1 MERGWGEAPICY
13 YCTMLKHEHF
23 NGQFITLPDAFKLK
37 LNNIS
42 AIVADWD
49 GVFNDGTKSAEK
61 GSGFGEPDSLGLNM
75 FRFAYW
81 LETQTILPI
90 AIITGKPN
98 ESAKMLAKREK
109 FNGLYF
115 GTKDKKSALDHF
127 TEANQLHFANTA
139 IFFDDIIDVS
149 MLKDAGLRF
158 MVNRPGPKA
167 FEEYIVK
174 NHLAD
179 YITSTFGGQNAVREI
194 AELLLVMNGNFERV
208 IDERTRYSDAFKT
221 YMDKR
226 NQVKQIIYKWDD
238 GRFTEQ

>member
-1 MERGWGEAPICY
+1 
-13 YCTMLKHEHF
+13 MLKHEHF
-23 NGQFITLPDAFKLK
+23 GGQFITMPDAFKLK
-37 LNNIS
+37 LANLK

-49 GVFNDGTKSAEK
+49 GVFNNGCKSADM
-61 GSGFGEPDSLGLNM
+61 GSGFSEPDSLGLNM

-90 AIITGKPN
+90 AIITGEPN
-98 ESAKMLAKREK
+98 ESAKMLAVREK

-115 GTKDKKSALDHF
+115 GTKDKKSALNHF
-127 TEANQLHFANTA
+127 TEANQLHLANTA

-149 MLKDAGLRF
+149 MLKDTGLRF

-194 AELLLVMNGNFERV
+194 AELLLVMNGSLDRV
-208 IDERTRYSDAFKT
+208 IEERTRFSDAFKT
-221 YMDKR
+221 YMEAR
-226 NQVKQIIYKWDD
+226 EGVKLNTYKWDKD
-238 GRFTEQ
+238 HFANY

>member
-1 MERGWGEAPICY
+1 
-13 YCTMLKHEHF
+13 MLKHEHF
-23 NGQFITLPDAFKLK
+23 GGQFITMPDAFKLK
-37 LNNIS
+37 LANLK

-49 GVFNDGTKSAEK
+49 GVFNNGCKSADM
-61 GSGFGEPDSLGLNM
+61 GSGFSEPDSLGLNM

-90 AIITGKPN
+90 AIITGEPN
-98 ESAKMLAKREK
+98 ESAKMLAVREK

-115 GTKDKKSALDHF
+115 GTKDKKSALNHF
-127 TEANQLHFANTA
+127 TEANQLHLANTA
-139 IFFDDIIDVS
+139 VFFDDIIDVS
-149 MLKDAGLRF
+149 MLKDTGLRF

-194 AELLLVMNGNFERV
+194 AELLLVMNGSLDRV
-208 IDERTRYSDAFKT
+208 IEERTRFSDAFKT
-221 YMDKR
+221 YMEAR
-226 NQVKQIIYKWDD
+226 EGVKLNTYKWDKD
-238 GRFTEQ
+238 HFANY

>member
-1 MERGWGEAPICY
+1 
-13 YCTMLKHEHF
+13 MLKHEHF
-23 NGQFITLPDAFKLK
+23 GGQFITMPDAFKLK
-37 LNNIS
+37 LGNLK

-49 GVFNDGTKSAEK
+49 GVFNNGCKSADM
-61 GSGFGEPDSLGLNM
+61 GSGFSEPDSLGLNM

-90 AIITGKPN
+90 AIITGEPN

-115 GTKDKKSALDHF
+115 GTKDKKSALNHF
-127 TEANQLHFANTA
+127 TEANQLHLANTA
-139 IFFDDIIDVS
+139 VFFDDIIDVS
-149 MLKDAGLRF
+149 MLKDTGLRF

-194 AELLLVMNGNFERV
+194 AELLLVMNGSLDRV
-208 IDERTRYSDAFKT
+208 IEERTRFSDAFKT
-221 YMDKR
+221 YMEAR
-226 NQVKQIIYKWDD
+226 EGVKLNTYKWDKD
-238 GRFTEQ
+238 HFANY

>member
-1 MERGWGEAPICY
+1 
-13 YCTMLKHEHF
+13 MLKHEHF
-23 NGQFITLPDAFKLK
+23 GGQFITMPDAFKLK
-37 LNNIS
+37 LANLK

-49 GVFNDGTKSAEK
+49 GVFNNGCKSADV
-61 GSGFGEPDSLGLNM
+61 GSGFSEPDSLGLNM

-90 AIITGKPN
+90 AIITGEPN
-98 ESAKMLAKREK
+98 ESAKMLAVREK

-115 GTKDKKSALDHF
+115 GTKDKKSALNHF
-127 TEANQLHFANTA
+127 TEANQLHLANTA
-139 IFFDDIIDVS
+139 VFFDDIIDVS
-149 MLKDAGLRF
+149 MLKDTGLRF

-194 AELLLVMNGNFERV
+194 AELLLVMNGSLDRV
-208 IDERTRYSDAFKT
+208 IEERTRFSDAFKT
-221 YMDKR
+221 YMEAR
-226 NQVKQIIYKWDD
+226 EGVKLNTYKWDKD
-238 GRFTEQ
+238 HFANY

>member
-1 MERGWGEAPICY
+1 
-13 YCTMLKHEHF
+13 MLKHEHF
-23 NGQFITLPDAFKLK
+23 GGQFITMPDAFKLK
-37 LNNIS
+37 LANLK

-49 GVFNDGTKSAEK
+49 GVFNNGCKSADM
-61 GSGFGEPDSLGLNM
+61 GSGFSEPDSLGLNM

-90 AIITGKPN
+90 AIITGEPN
-98 ESAKMLAKREK
+98 ESAKMLAVREK

-115 GTKDKKSALDHF
+115 GTKDKKSALNHF
-127 TEANQLHFANTA
+127 TEANQLHLANTA

-149 MLKDAGLRF
+149 MLKDTGLRF

-179 YITSTFGGQNAVREI
+179 YITSTFGGQNAIREI
-194 AELLLVMNGNFERV
+194 AELLLVMNGSMDRV
-208 IDERTRYSDAFKT
+208 IEERTRFSDAFKT
-221 YMDKR
+221 YMEARDG
-226 NQVKQIIYKWDD
+226 VKLNTYKWDKD
-238 GRFTEQ
+238 HFANY

>member
-1 MERGWGEAPICY
+1 
-13 YCTMLKHEHF
+13 MLKHEHF
-23 NGQFITLPDAFKLK
+23 GGQFITMPDAFKLK
-37 LNNIS
+37 LANLK

-49 GVFNDGTKSAEK
+49 GVFNNGCKSADM
-61 GSGFGEPDSLGLNM
+61 GSGFSEPDSLGLNM

-90 AIITGKPN
+90 AIITGEPN
-98 ESAKMLAKREK
+98 ESAKMLAVREK

-115 GTKDKKSALDHF
+115 GTKDKKSALNHF
-127 TEANQLHFANTA
+127 TEANQLHLANTA

-149 MLKDAGLRF
+149 MLKDTGLRF

-194 AELLLVMNGNFERV
+194 AELLLVMNGSLDKV
-208 IDERTRYSDAFKT
+208 IEERTRFSDAFKT
-221 YMDKR
+221 YMDAR
-226 NQVKQIIYKWDD
+226 DGVKLNTYKWDKD
-238 GRFTEQ
+238 HFANY

>member
-1 MERGWGEAPICY
+1 
-13 YCTMLKHEHF
+13 MLKHEHF
-23 NGQFITLPDAFKLK
+23 GGQFITMPDAFKLK
-37 LNNIS
+37 LANLK

-49 GVFNDGTKSAEK
+49 GVFNNGCKSADM
-61 GSGFGEPDSLGLNM
+61 GSGFSEPDSLGLNM

-90 AIITGKPN
+90 SIITGEPN

-115 GTKDKKSALDHF
+115 GTKDKKSALNHF
-127 TEANQLHFANTA
+127 TEANQLHLANTA
-139 IFFDDIIDVS
+139 VFFDDIIDVS
-149 MLKDAGLRF
+149 MLKDTGLRF

-174 NHLAD
+174 NHLSD

-194 AELLLVMNGNFERV
+194 AELLLVMNGSLDRV
-208 IDERTRYSDAFKT
+208 IEERTRFSDAFKT
-221 YMDKR
+221 YMEAR
-226 NQVKQIIYKWDD
+226 EEVKLNTYKWDKD
-238 GRFTEQ
+238 HFANY